1 MENNIDVNQVA
12 QKLLN
17 KLAISEYQQTVLET
31 QNEQLMQENSNLKK
45 KIEDLKSQKEKAGK

>member
-17 KLAISEYQQTVLET
+17 KLAIAEYQQTVLET

-45 KIEDLKSQKEKAGK
+45 KIENLKSQKEKAGK